1 VELATVLE
9 INDEELE
16 ELEQINQQLPAKR
29 QKLARLVKF
38 KNQIAEASDHI
49 KSMQN
54 EAQHK

>member
-9 INDEELE
+9 INEEELE

-38 KNQIAEASDHI
+38 KNQIL
-49 KSMQN
+49 KLRTT
-54 EAQHK
+54 